1 MEEENIIYDI
11 DYQNIYNYKNYNK
24 ILLLLFLIYLAF
36 YFLIIIKKYN

>member
-24 ILLLLFLIYLAF
+24 ILLLLFLIYLGI

>member
-11 DYQNIYNYKNYNK
+11 DYQNIYNYNNYNK
-24 ILLLLFLIYLAF
+24 ILLLLFLIYLSI

>member
-11 DYQNIYNYKNYNK
+11 DYQNIYNYNNYNK
-24 ILLLLFLIYLAF
+24 ILLLLFVIYLCI